1 MDALLREAAMKWHR
15 KLAANLFLIAMTMMV
30 IGITIAQ
37 AAPLRDP

>member
-1 MDALLREAAMKWHR
+1 MKWHR

-30 IGITIAQ
+30 IGITIVQ

>member
-1 MDALLREAAMKWHR
+1 MKWHR

-30 IGITIAQ
+30 IGITIAE